1 MQNIKEQLR
10 NMYAK
15 RTVKIS
21 NWSSRGQIKENGRM
35 AIFENIMGDDI
46 PEVTKNLQHTLL
58 RC

>member
-1 MQNIKEQLR
+1 
-10 NMYAK
+10 MYAK

-46 PEVTKNLQHTLL
+46 PEVTKNL
-58 RC
+58 